1 MTNYNMTQ
9 AGDYRLEY
17 YSCLAEALK
26 QCPDEVCNEEQQ
38 LTALKHLHY
47 PEGSKNGLRGY
58 FLKARM

>member
-1 MTNYNMTQ
+1 MTNYNMTL

-38 LTALKHLHY
+38 LTALADY
-47 PEGSKNGLRGY
+47 SEGSKNGLRGY